1 MSCGGEASGEPSRLQ
16 SHSSFK
22 TIAFTGPE
30 NLGFFFLSFFYPS
43 FQPQDTAKT
52 FLSVETELFAKE
64 TIG

>member
-1 MSCGGEASGEPSRLQ
+1 MSCGGEASGEPSTPVPLLVQDDCFYR
-16 SHSSFK
+16 
-22 TIAFTGPE
+22 TGE
-30 NLGFFFLSFFYPS
+30 FGLFFFSFFYPS